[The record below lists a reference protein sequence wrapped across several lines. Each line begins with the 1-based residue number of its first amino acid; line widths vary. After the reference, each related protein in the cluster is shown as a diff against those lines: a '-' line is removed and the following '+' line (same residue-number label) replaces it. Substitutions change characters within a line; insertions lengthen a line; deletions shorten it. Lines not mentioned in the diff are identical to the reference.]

1 MWLKHGVIVGIGD
14 HRDYY
19 VKLPS
24 GRVWWRNRRF
34 LRPFIPPATPDELVQ
49 CPVMPSVQ
57 VPARRSSRSRQPPQR
72 LNISCMAVKC
82 YT

>member
-1 MWLKHGVIVGIGD
+1 MWLKRGVIVGIGD

-34 LRPFIPPATPDELVQ
+34 LRPFIPPATPDEPVH
-49 CPVMPSVQ
+49 CPVTPPNQ

-72 LNISCMAVKC
+72 LNISSTAVKS